1 MKKVIAM
8 FIVSAL
14 LVSCDTTTTT
24 SQDTEMLQK
33 KYPKSIVYRVDYYRY
48 IVADSTNVLD
58 IRVESNGD
66 IRSTVKI
73 K

>member
-1 MKKVIAM
+1 MKKLITIFSFGV
-8 FIVSAL
+8 L
-14 LVSCDTTTTT
+14 LVSCNTTTT

-33 KYPKSIVYRVDYYRY
+33 KYPKSVVYMISSIRY
-48 IVADSTNVLD
+48 IVVDSTNVLD
-58 IRVESNGD
+58 VRVGTTGD